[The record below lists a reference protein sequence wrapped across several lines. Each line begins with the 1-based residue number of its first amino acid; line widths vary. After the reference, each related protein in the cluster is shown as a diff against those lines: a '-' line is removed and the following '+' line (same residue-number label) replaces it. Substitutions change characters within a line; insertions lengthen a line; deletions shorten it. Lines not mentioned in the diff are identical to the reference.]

1 MEYNDVENVTL
12 VSFTGMVNDV
22 SLAAILDPG
31 SVGSEGLG
39 VQVIS
44 SGRKSH
50 LRSRRKAVCSQPEY
64 VF

>member
-1 MEYNDVENVTL
+1 MEYNDVENVAL

-31 SVGSEGLG
+31 SVGSEG

-50 LRSRRKAVCSQPEY
+50 VRSRRKTVHSQPEY